1 MIVNEIF
8 LSIDGEG
15 KRAGELAIFIRLAGC
30 NLRCSYCDTAYALT
44 ADAGQKMSVDQILS
58 EVNRLSE
65 NIIKNVT
72 LTGGEPLIHK
82 DVKVLIESLLDK
94 CYEVNVETNGSIVPP
109 IPSKPRSL
117 FYTMDFKCLTS
128 DESDKMNP
136 SALTSLTDNDVL
148 KFVVGS
154 IEDLDQMRAVIYN
167 LNTNAKIYI
176 SPVFGKIDPKDI
188 VSYMMKYHMYDARI
202 QLQLH
207 KFIWDPSE
215 RGV

>member
-15 KRAGELAIFIRLAGC
+15 KRAGELAVFIRLAGC

-58 EVNRLSE
+58 KVNQLSE
-65 NIIKNVT
+65 KIIKNVT

-82 DVKVLIESLLDK
+82 DVKVLIESLMNNY
-94 CYEVNVETNGSIVPP
+94 YEVNVETNGSIFPP
-109 IPSKPRSL
+109 IPSKPGSL

-128 DESDKMNP
+128 NESDKMNH

-154 IEDLDQMRAVIYN
+154 IEDLDQMRDVISN
-167 LNTNAKIYI
+167 FNTDAKIYI

-188 VSYMMKYHMYDARI
+188 VAYMIKYRMYNARI